1 MKDSDA
7 GMENKSK
14 YKQCKFFESVDRD
27 ALLKRTIK
35 SKLKQETSGVS
46 ALLKG
51 TARSERKGENA
62 ARDGSKCAQLKREN
76 H

>member
-1 MKDSDA
+1 MKGSDA
-7 GMENKSK
+7 GMEYESK
-14 YKQCKFFESVDRD
+14 YKQCKFLESVDRD

-35 SKLKQETSGVS
+35 SKLKRKTSGVS

-51 TARSERKGENA
+51 TVGSERMDENA